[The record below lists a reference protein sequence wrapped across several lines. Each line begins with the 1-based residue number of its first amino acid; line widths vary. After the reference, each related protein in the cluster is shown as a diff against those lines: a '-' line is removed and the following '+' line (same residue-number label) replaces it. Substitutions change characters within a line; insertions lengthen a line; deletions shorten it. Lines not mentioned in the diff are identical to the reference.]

1 MNDKVDNNPITP
13 DDVFEKFIS
22 QFPTVK
28 HTYQQVLNQKDINH
42 FQKVWSKE
50 FISYRGRYKK
60 KHIDTKKEQEY
71 KNCLFTI
78 YSYHWDEVDGFQINM
93 ENIGY
98 KIGKSPATVDRMIL
112 FFIKTGILERCH
124 NYSVGRQTYFYHKNS
139 SLFNYMYK
147 SINNE
152 YYTWIINNNNQNK
165 LNNKQYNSSYVFTN
179 RNDNYIDKIKKRG
192 RKPITYT
199 PNFKLLKRIEKE
211 FLPIIDKLN
220 HKQHEK
226 LQIDFGL
233 RFSDKNGNFTGR
245 SSSYFC
251 FTLNED
257 KQHKH
262 DNTMI
267 PRKVFLNEV
276 GLVGY
281 KQIYDIKSEVPRTTI
296 LSNTGIWKPE
306 NYDFY
311 TDVIEQS
318 QVAEI
323 TRNRL
328 KELYMRFNFDIGTD
342 KELYNHFR
350 RSRIFTIKHEYGMS
364 IKAAERL
371 YYLNLENECEYTFD
385 EWTMLRNAIEKIQGK
400 SWGNLIFWW
409 TSLIQIKTIYEV
421 LKDTKIRIYNV
432 YDGFYGPSEIEKQY
446 LVYKVKEAADYV
458 YDEYINK
465 TPYPYSGTSFD
476 I

>member
-1 MNDKVDNNPITP
+1 MSRGYIKISIFDRLTRLRGWKYDNLDNIMNDNIDNNPITP

-28 HTYQQVLNQKDINH
+28 HTYKQILNQNDIKH

-78 YSYHWDEVDGFQINM
+78 YCYHWDEVDGFQINM

-112 FFIKTGILERCH
+112 FFLKTRKLERCH

-139 SLFNYMYK
+139 SLFNYLYK
-147 SINNE
+147 ALNND
-152 YYTWIINNNNQNK
+152 YYTWILDNTNTNK

-179 RNDNYIDKIKKRG
+179 KNNNDIDKPKKRG

-199 PNFKLLKRIEKE
+199 PNFELLKRIENE

-220 HKQHEK
+220 RKQHGK

-245 SSSYFC
+245 SNSYFC

-257 KQHKH
+257 KKHKH

-267 PRKVFLNEV
+267 PRKQFLSEV
-276 GLVGY
+276 GL
-281 KQIYDIKSEVPRTTI
+281 
-296 LSNTGIWKPE
+296 
-306 NYDFY
+306 
-311 TDVIEQS
+311 
-318 QVAEI
+318 A
-323 TRNRL
+323 
-328 KELYMRFNFDIGTD
+328 
-342 KELYNHFR
+342 
-350 RSRIFTIKHEYGMS
+350 
-364 IKAAERL
+364 
-371 YYLNLENECEYTFD
+371 
-385 EWTMLRNAIEKIQGK
+385 
-400 SWGNLIFWW
+400 
-409 TSLIQIKTIYEV
+409 
-421 LKDTKIRIYNV
+421 
-432 YDGFYGPSEIEKQY
+432 
-446 LVYKVKEAADYV
+446 
-458 YDEYINK
+458 
-465 TPYPYSGTSFD
+465 
-476 I
+476 